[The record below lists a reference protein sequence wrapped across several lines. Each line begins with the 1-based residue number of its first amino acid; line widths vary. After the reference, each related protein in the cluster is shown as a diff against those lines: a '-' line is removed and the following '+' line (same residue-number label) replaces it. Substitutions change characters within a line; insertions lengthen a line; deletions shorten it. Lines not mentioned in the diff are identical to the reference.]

1 MKIPINKTNNALLE
15 WGHLVYTS
23 YDNGD
28 MVSKYA
34 LRNWSDKK
42 FHLDTD
48 ISFET

>member
-1 MKIPINKTNNALLE
+1 MKIPINKTNIALLKR
-15 WGHLVYTS
+15 GNLVQTS
-23 YDNGD
+23 YDNSD
-28 MVSKYA
+28 IVSKYS